1 MDRNIQAVQHGL
13 PVSVLDAA
21 HANEYFE
28 QFVNATSLKN
38 ILGYYR
44 GLIDCLHLRPN
55 VFNLFYPKLKANL
68 VSWRA
73 KALLKKFDARAS
85 HKCYQ
90 KGKLAA
96 NTKVLV
102 IGGGP
107 CGMRTAIEA
116 QLLGA
121 KVVVVEK
128 RDRFSRNNVLHL
140 WPFVIED
147 LRMLGAK
154 KFFGKFCAGAIDHV
168 SIRQLQ
174 CILLKVALLL
184 GVEVHTEVSFEALI
198 EPNATDK
205 IGWRAE
211 FKPANHPVS
220 QYEFDVVI
228 GADGKRNTLQ
238 GFTRKEFRGKL
249 AIAITAN
256 FINRKTEAEARVE
269 EISGV
274 AFIFNQ
280 KFFKDLQEAT
290 RIDLENIV
298 YYKDDTH
305 YFVMTAKKHSLIEKG
320 VIKQDYADTEK
331 LLAPENVDKEAL
343 QQYAIE
349 AASFSTN
356 YQLPNLEFAVNHYGQ
371 PDIAMFDFTSM
382 YAAENASKVVERN
395 GYKLL
400 KILVGDSLLEPFWPT
415 GSGCARGFLSSLD
428 AAWAIRSWAL
438 GNYSPLEVMAER
450 ESIYRLLAQT
460 TPDNLNKDWKSYTL
474 DPSTRYPNLNKGVVL
489 PNQVIC
495 LYDTDN
501 PAGIDK
507 MKRTSNDKPAEI
519 PKKRRR
525 GIVDNE
531 VLLNWL
537 TEQLKDTE
545 DVNTNDLEMIFRD
558 GKVLCA
564 IIHHYR
570 PDLIDFG
577 AIANNDPAKNNQIA
591 IDVLEKELGV
601 PPVMTGAELTVTEDY
616 LTMASYLTEVYDCF
630 RGEIPHVKHPKLNCH
645 RNNRSMSPITC
656 IKCCCTPFNS
666 TKKRSP
672 CKKCFLAYHSEVKT
686 TNNFRKKCVALS
698 QQNFSVVSITESH
711 KSGHPDVLRN
721 DLIMKKSTHKTK
733 RKRKTKKKKCVK
745 GASSSSDGQVE
756 NRERRKRDIKSK
768 INNSTKKRSNEDK
781 LIYYREKEFRK
792 VLEHILFKR
801 KLFYFENTVFGNK
814 IEFFNTIND
823 DNGHISSKI
832 DNKEEIIKKSFDKID
847 KNEETVTDVDDIKN
861 EMITKEKITVS
872 KKTVEDIDKNN
883 LETDDELI
891 KTEDGVTTVRNVDT
905 SEKKKLDKNI
915 STDIVIPIGFK
926 LEENEENPPSN
937 VIFDNEIEISKNE
950 SPGCQPKSNKRLK
963 IRVYEKIDNKL
974 TVQTIEY
981 IEPVDFLSISSKI
994 EINNYTEKLCHS
1006 KKVLS
1011 DENLLRANDIFV
1023 PPRISNMKS
1032 RCRDFDGHE
1041 ENRKCHIKSE
1051 CRRKKFLSKIM
1062 IDGNGMS
1069 NQIYSRVS
1077 HWITSNDFLSQE
1089 NIRADT
1095 DAETVVSNGKVTDIT
1110 SVSKMDQ
1117 YQGIV
1122 VEERTDVVNFVG
1134 GKLTKTSE
1142 ENFAE
1147 KMKNLNNKSVRTL
1160 SKFSQYSPFQHPPAL
1175 KSISAPPKQFSVI
1188 VEGEETAIG
1197 DNCELP
1203 IETNKKSELSF
1214 KTIKTSIAP
1223 VTILPNRPSS
1233 RHKHKHAD
1241 QSTQKANSI
1250 DRKPRKRRTLEK
1262 VGANVEERQKML
1274 EEIAAN
1280 RMERQH
1286 KRRIQ
1291 RKLQTEQFLKS
1302 MQMLRANAK
1311 PDSQPFE
1318 DYSIFL
1324 YRQTAPKFQDRVKD
1338 LEKQFTYVP
1347 DHENKPSQLS
1357 SRSGGKDEDIAAKI
1371 KNLESKWRQPQP
1383 VEKKPKDLLRA
1394 IGKIETSDWN
1404 IKEIEKK
1411 IMENKMGK
1419 PSKAIDKEKVPKWS
1433 KEQFLARQT
1442 KMEKKHLDRQNS
1454 EEAKF
1459 ADIDRSIR
1467 NLDQKLKEGTVR
1479 ELGQKKVATIA
1490 EKLVKNIPA
1499 EAKPPERTNRQLI
1512 LPTQNA
1518 SQFCHFCNK
1527 RVYLMERLSAEG
1539 KFFHHGCFKCQYCH
1553 VQLRLGSYTFDRDG
1567 LYGYRFFCLQ
1577 HFGMMGEIPTAR
1589 VTRKP
1594 STKRTE
1600 RSSPDKKSLSGI
1612 AGVDLLDKVQTPERI
1627 EFSNLSSGHVSSD
1640 QEDSLNQIDEDEWTD
1655 KNFGASCAELDDTED
1670 DSSSISDTDSDDEA
1684 YDDALEQPP
1693 TKEGTLRW
1701 AERWKNSYRRRR
1713 HSESDEYSSS
1723 DQSSYYDSSDVIKKL
1738 MGLTPFMRLRLLRR
1752 DESETATEGEEEI
1765 RARELRKKE
1774 VCVEPPIVHTDTGTD
1789 TEIVSDE
1796 SSSETSSEIQNSA
1809 TEISTDSEFA
1819 QDEPTPTRELPSILL
1834 NDFHVN
1840 KTRGGGNLP
1849 KKIQVTSRYLQKPSD
1864 GGKAK
1869 KSNIELKLSP
1879 LVPPPAQ
1886 PVKKPAPVSLTRP
1899 EGYSLNRTQS
1909 TGGIAAKVSLEL
1921 KKKYLLGETS
1931 PGSIQKSGSASTL
1944 DTKFKSFHT
1953 NITDCQKMLK
1963 PSPEIS
1969 ASMQTFC
1976 KKLNELK
1983 SPVLSPQP
1991 SIIFTKELDNEEK
2004 KEEEKAEIE
2013 EPVFENVSEGRPRS
2027 PLHETSIIVPQIDW
2041 GKQNNSLTS
2050 DSLVSSDSEKEEP
2063 SSKSKLFQNIPRVE
2077 VHTVA
2082 DDEEIV
2088 PDSLV
2093 CINPS
2098 LESTKSIINDKK
2110 TLNQP
2115 KILPNL
2121 ENLLP
2126 EIHNSLHIKYKSVEK
2141 ETPEVA
2147 VNSSG
2152 FSSPESVAEQLT
2164 TALTE
2169 TELSDWARDE
2179 VVSDDFED
2187 GEFEIHIKYTD
2198 DSKSAKKA
2206 DLLEFDDSISSKKEI
2221 GNVTETKNNILSVNL
2236 DQIEFMDTG
2245 TETSTEDGVVNNRNG
2260 YVLFKNEEDFAEDSL
2275 NPNIND
2281 IVEAINNVK
2290 IEENV
2295 KQSETEP
2302 IKSINNEIE
2311 EENSVQII
2319 ESGTTTEENTFTEST
2334 VKNKLIEENIDN
2346 NVEFHEHCQRLQS
2359 KIEFSNV
2366 KDSID
2371 VRKSRRKSKSDVL
2384 QKPDLITE
2392 EIQITT
2398 PSPNKISLPHTPDI
2412 LYNKEVIKKERDTN
2426 QKLIQEMVMNKMKAE
2441 NKSLE
2446 RKKRNKTSPFELT
2459 KTDKKIT
2466 TPDVLLS
2473 TNYPLQN
2480 TKIEFSIPKSH
2491 NSDQFLLSSPMK
2503 TDTTPKA
2510 PPRYNKST
2518 EEVNRKLEKLKQ
2530 TVKARNKENNQPNN
2544 VSFRRCFSGNYEFS
2558 DPISN
2563 DNSLSSRAKSIPDFP
2578 RQITTVESIKSDPS
2592 ERIKVYKSDP
2602 NILETNVG
2610 KSKNKGKDRERRKSI
2625 TRLIADF
2632 FTRKSPISTGSK
2644 GLFGKLSPKSKETS
2658 KDLVI
2663 RDIPQRKCLSE
2674 SFIDRN
2680 TTPPPVP
2687 PLPTNYVRKT
2697 DDSSEGEEHKKP
2709 NHSSCDTL
2717 DLTGVSAGSTSGRRS
2732 SRSRRISRQAQLKRH
2747 RMAQEI
2753 QRKLEETEVKMKEL
2767 EDRGVTVEKALRG
2780 ESIGD
2785 TSKDEA
2791 ELLQEWFDLMRDRTE
2806 LRRYERELTVRAQ
2819 ELELEDRHSRLQH
2832 ELRERIENDK
2842 PKTKEDVEVE
2852 ESIINEMIRIVEK
2865 RDSLIAE
2872 IEEDRLR
2879 CLSDIN
2885 QSQNQYIKRLI
2896 SSACLVLLLS
2906 YLFWVFILLLL
2917 D

>member
-280 KFFKDLQEAT
+280 KFFKDLQAAT

-507 MKRTSNDKPAEI
+507 MKRASSDKPAEI

-545 DVNTNDLEMIFRD
+545 DVNTNDLETIFRD

-577 AIANNDPAKNNQIA
+577 GIANNDPAKNNQIA

-630 RGEIPHVKHPKLNCH
+630 RGEIPHVKHPKL
-645 RNNRSMSPITC
+645 
-656 IKCCCTPFNS
+656 
-666 TKKRSP
+666 
-672 CKKCFLAYHSEVKT
+672 
-686 TNNFRKKCVALS
+686 
-698 QQNFSVVSITESH
+698 
-711 KSGHPDVLRN
+711 
-721 DLIMKKSTHKTK
+721 
-733 RKRKTKKKKCVK
+733 
-745 GASSSSDGQVE
+745 
-756 NRERRKRDIKSK
+756 
-768 INNSTKKRSNEDK
+768 
-781 LIYYREKEFRK
+781 
-792 VLEHILFKR
+792 
-801 KLFYFENTVFGNK
+801 
-814 IEFFNTIND
+814 
-823 DNGHISSKI
+823 
-832 DNKEEIIKKSFDKID
+832 
-847 KNEETVTDVDDIKN
+847 
-861 EMITKEKITVS
+861 
-872 KKTVEDIDKNN
+872 
-883 LETDDELI
+883 
-891 KTEDGVTTVRNVDT
+891 
-905 SEKKKLDKNI
+905 
-915 STDIVIPIGFK
+915 
-926 LEENEENPPSN
+926 
-937 VIFDNEIEISKNE
+937 
-950 SPGCQPKSNKRLK
+950 
-963 IRVYEKIDNKL
+963 
-974 TVQTIEY
+974 
-981 IEPVDFLSISSKI
+981 
-994 EINNYTEKLCHS
+994 
-1006 KKVLS
+1006 
-1011 DENLLRANDIFV
+1011 
-1023 PPRISNMKS
+1023 
-1032 RCRDFDGHE
+1032 
-1041 ENRKCHIKSE
+1041 
-1051 CRRKKFLSKIM
+1051 
-1062 IDGNGMS
+1062 
-1069 NQIYSRVS
+1069 
-1077 HWITSNDFLSQE
+1077 
-1089 NIRADT
+1089 
-1095 DAETVVSNGKVTDIT
+1095 
-1110 SVSKMDQ
+1110 
-1117 YQGIV
+1117 
-1122 VEERTDVVNFVG
+1122 
-1134 GKLTKTSE
+1134 
-1142 ENFAE
+1142 
-1147 KMKNLNNKSVRTL
+1147 
-1160 SKFSQYSPFQHPPAL
+1160 
-1175 KSISAPPKQFSVI
+1175 
-1188 VEGEETAIG
+1188 
-1197 DNCELP
+1197 ELP
-1203 IETNKKSELSF
+1203 VETNKKSELSF

-1241 QSTQKANSI
+1241 QPTQKANSI

-1262 VGANVEERQKML
+1262 VGANV
-1274 EEIAAN
+1274 
-1280 RMERQH
+1280 
-1286 KRRIQ
+1286 
-1291 RKLQTEQFLKS
+1291 
-1302 MQMLRANAK
+1302 
-1311 PDSQPFE
+1311 
-1318 DYSIFL
+1318 
-1324 YRQTAPKFQDRVKD
+1324 
-1338 LEKQFTYVP
+1338 

-1499 EAKPPERTNRQLI
+1499 ESKPPERTNRQLI

-1723 DQSSYYDSSDVIKKL
+1723 DQSSYYDSSD
-1738 MGLTPFMRLRLLRR
+1738 G

-1789 TEIVSDE
+1789 TEVKSSFNYLNYPDIVSDRDLNTAADKI
-1796 SSSETSSEIQNSA
+1796 SSSRSSDNVSANSGEYNSA
-1809 TEISTDSEFA
+1809 ESGDLDLNMNKINDPNVVVGKLKIPNPSNTLQNNNPLAKSSTSVDVL
-1819 QDEPTPTRELPSILL
+1819 T
-1834 NDFHVN
+1834 
-1840 KTRGGGNLP
+1840 P
-1849 KKIQVTSRYLQKPSD
+1849 KKVLRNFVIPSKD
-1864 GGKAK
+1864 K
-1869 KSNIELKLSP
+1869 KSFGP
-1879 LVPPPAQ
+1879 DFVP
-1886 PVKKPAPVSLTRP
+1886 
-1899 EGYSLNRTQS
+1899 
-1909 TGGIAAKVSLEL
+1909 
-1921 KKKYLLGETS
+1921 
-1931 PGSIQKSGSASTL
+1931 
-1944 DTKFKSFHT
+1944 KFQNT
-1953 NITDCQKMLK
+1953 
-1963 PSPEIS
+1963 E
-1969 ASMQTFC
+1969 
-1976 KKLNELK
+1976 
-1983 SPVLSPQP
+1983 PQP
-1991 SIIFTKELDNEEK
+1991 LLIIK
-2004 KEEEKAEIE
+2004 
-2013 EPVFENVSEGRPRS
+2013 R
-2027 PLHETSIIVPQIDW
+2027 
-2041 GKQNNSLTS
+2041 
-2050 DSLVSSDSEKEEP
+2050 
-2063 SSKSKLFQNIPRVE
+2063 
-2077 VHTVA
+2077 
-2082 DDEEIV
+2082 
-2088 PDSLV
+2088 
-2093 CINPS
+2093 
-2098 LESTKSIINDKK
+2098 
-2110 TLNQP
+2110 
-2115 KILPNL
+2115 
-2121 ENLLP
+2121 
-2126 EIHNSLHIKYKSVEK
+2126 
-2141 ETPEVA
+2141 
-2147 VNSSG
+2147 
-2152 FSSPESVAEQLT
+2152 
-2164 TALTE
+2164 
-2169 TELSDWARDE
+2169 
-2179 VVSDDFED
+2179 
-2187 GEFEIHIKYTD
+2187 
-2198 DSKSAKKA
+2198 
-2206 DLLEFDDSISSKKEI
+2206 
-2221 GNVTETKNNILSVNL
+2221 
-2236 DQIEFMDTG
+2236 
-2245 TETSTEDGVVNNRNG
+2245 
-2260 YVLFKNEEDFAEDSL
+2260 
-2275 NPNIND
+2275 
-2281 IVEAINNVK
+2281 
-2290 IEENV
+2290 
-2295 KQSETEP
+2295 
-2302 IKSINNEIE
+2302 
-2311 EENSVQII
+2311 
-2319 ESGTTTEENTFTEST
+2319 
-2334 VKNKLIEENIDN
+2334 
-2346 NVEFHEHCQRLQS
+2346 
-2359 KIEFSNV
+2359 
-2366 KDSID
+2366 
-2371 VRKSRRKSKSDVL
+2371 
-2384 QKPDLITE
+2384 
-2392 EIQITT
+2392 T
-2398 PSPNKISLPHTPDI
+2398 PSKISLPKEVGKPKVAVNTNKLDKEKYFGISNLPPKPTPSKPLIKQHSLPETSEEIKEVKNFNFEPEDEDMKDIDNYIENLIANEDELKKPIDPNKFKINLEPEEQEEEEESEKVSSSIEDLLKALESETKDKECEEATDKESEEKIDDLLNWMEGLEHDTPDRKVCRS
-2412 LYNKEVIKKERDTN
+2412 LSEVKYNNLERCLKTPHLSDKIISKIPKNSLSLFESQVLGKVLHKQSSTDEDNKKCFGLKRSKTEIRFKRNVVNRNSVDLDAVEKVDIKKMLRKFETAPEEPKRN
-2426 QKLIQEMVMNKMKAE
+2426 VSIREKPKNNPAE
-2441 NKSLE
+2441 NFL
-2446 RKKRNKTSPFELT
+2446 RKTAQRSSKVDKEIEKLNFEPKPEGIKNTIKIFENNPET
-2459 KTDKKIT
+2459 KPKKIVDT
-2466 TPDVLLS
+2466 KRASNYSFDDLEKFVQDTFLSIGDKYEDWGARVSVTSTVYPQYDKLDKESIDNDPNVVWNKSELNEKHSDINSNNPLNVLDNELA
-2473 TNYPLQN
+2473 TLQN
-2480 TKIEFSIPKSH
+2480 IARSH
-2491 NSDQFLLSSPMK
+2491 NS
-2503 TDTTPKA
+2503 
-2510 PPRYNKST
+2510 T
-2518 EEVNRKLEKLKQ
+2518 EPEKRRKI
-2530 TVKARNKENNQPNN
+2530 TNNKEIESENNKN
-2544 VSFRRCFSGNYEFS
+2544 
-2558 DPISN
+2558 
-2563 DNSLSSRAKSIPDFP
+2563 
-2578 RQITTVESIKSDPS
+2578 
-2592 ERIKVYKSDP
+2592 DP
-2602 NILETNVG
+2602 NIINDCTTSSSNDKIDDINDKSEEKDYIRNNTGPGTNSECSESNNSSTKAVLYGNYLNINETNRNIEPDNSKLKKYPNKNDINETTISCSTKLSTSDNIDDRSDENEEKNCIMNDSRPGTSLECFQSENSGTNEKIKTELHEIDPNVPKSNVFIQNFERDNSKLHNSPPKHYLEETG
-2610 KSKNKGKDRERRKSI
+2610 ISDSTKLSSSDNIDDRSDENKEKDHITNISRPGTSLENKNSSTNEEVKVVPKKNSLNIPKTNQNIEPDNSKLNKYDIKETTISGSTKLSSCDKIDDINEEKIFKNNNSRPGTSFETNNDGTSEEITAVPNENALDIPKTNYFIQRVEKNNLKMDKPPRKYDFEESTISGGTKLSSSNETNDINRENRDKIYKNNNSRPGTSFETNNDGTSEEITAVPNENALDIPKTNYFIQRVEKNNLKMDTPPRKYDFEDSAISGSTKLGSNDEINDINEENREKIYKNNNSRPGTSFETNKDGTSEEITAVPNENALDIPKMNYFIQNVEKNNLKMDTPPRKYDFEDSAISGGTKLGSNDEINDINEEIKGMPNKNAVNISKNKLVMENLDTGNSELTQEDGLKVQEDATTNNWLPKESAGVDKTKNTIPNETIVDCCQLNDDDDDEESISISLSIGEIGASTFAKAVESTDTSCADEPTDSAIVNKRLNFDDLYAKIDKRKKD
-2625 TRLIADF
+2625 D
-2632 FTRKSPISTGSK
+2632 
-2644 GLFGKLSPKSKETS
+2644 
-2658 KDLVI
+2658 
-2663 RDIPQRKCLSE
+2663 
-2674 SFIDRN
+2674 
-2680 TTPPPVP
+2680 PVP
-2687 PLPTNYVRKT
+2687 PQRPVRQKSRTEDNSNVPPSVPQRRKKSVTSSPLPIRKA
-2697 DDSSEGEEHKKP
+2697 DDKSGVKKEVVTSYALPKPQKVSLPSGSPDSNSSAS
-2709 NHSSCDTL
+2709 N
-2717 DLTGVSAGSTSGRRS
+2717 RRS
-2732 SRSRRISRQAQLKRH
+2732 KKDSDS
-2747 RMAQEI
+2747 ENCCI
-2753 QRKLEETEVKMKEL
+2753 Q
-2767 EDRGVTVEKALRG
+2767 
-2780 ESIGD
+2780 
-2785 TSKDEA
+2785 
-2791 ELLQEWFDLMRDRTE
+2791 
-2806 LRRYERELTVRAQ
+2806 
-2819 ELELEDRHSRLQH
+2819 
-2832 ELRERIENDK
+2832 
-2842 PKTKEDVEVE
+2842 
-2852 ESIINEMIRIVEK
+2852 
-2865 RDSLIAE
+2865 
-2872 IEEDRLR
+2872 
-2879 CLSDIN
+2879 
-2885 QSQNQYIKRLI
+2885 
-2896 SSACLVLLLS
+2896 
-2906 YLFWVFILLLL
+2906 
-2917 D
+2917 

>member
-280 KFFKDLQEAT
+280 KFFKDLQAAT

-507 MKRTSNDKPAEI
+507 MKRASSDKPAEI

-545 DVNTNDLEMIFRD
+545 DVNTNDLETIFRD

-577 AIANNDPAKNNQIA
+577 GIANNDPAKNNQIA

-630 RGEIPHVKHPKLNCH
+630 RGEIPHVKHPKL
-645 RNNRSMSPITC
+645 
-656 IKCCCTPFNS
+656 
-666 TKKRSP
+666 
-672 CKKCFLAYHSEVKT
+672 
-686 TNNFRKKCVALS
+686 
-698 QQNFSVVSITESH
+698 
-711 KSGHPDVLRN
+711 
-721 DLIMKKSTHKTK
+721 
-733 RKRKTKKKKCVK
+733 
-745 GASSSSDGQVE
+745 
-756 NRERRKRDIKSK
+756 
-768 INNSTKKRSNEDK
+768 
-781 LIYYREKEFRK
+781 
-792 VLEHILFKR
+792 
-801 KLFYFENTVFGNK
+801 
-814 IEFFNTIND
+814 
-823 DNGHISSKI
+823 
-832 DNKEEIIKKSFDKID
+832 
-847 KNEETVTDVDDIKN
+847 
-861 EMITKEKITVS
+861 
-872 KKTVEDIDKNN
+872 
-883 LETDDELI
+883 
-891 KTEDGVTTVRNVDT
+891 
-905 SEKKKLDKNI
+905 
-915 STDIVIPIGFK
+915 
-926 LEENEENPPSN
+926 
-937 VIFDNEIEISKNE
+937 
-950 SPGCQPKSNKRLK
+950 
-963 IRVYEKIDNKL
+963 
-974 TVQTIEY
+974 
-981 IEPVDFLSISSKI
+981 
-994 EINNYTEKLCHS
+994 
-1006 KKVLS
+1006 
-1011 DENLLRANDIFV
+1011 
-1023 PPRISNMKS
+1023 
-1032 RCRDFDGHE
+1032 
-1041 ENRKCHIKSE
+1041 
-1051 CRRKKFLSKIM
+1051 
-1062 IDGNGMS
+1062 
-1069 NQIYSRVS
+1069 
-1077 HWITSNDFLSQE
+1077 
-1089 NIRADT
+1089 
-1095 DAETVVSNGKVTDIT
+1095 
-1110 SVSKMDQ
+1110 
-1117 YQGIV
+1117 
-1122 VEERTDVVNFVG
+1122 
-1134 GKLTKTSE
+1134 
-1142 ENFAE
+1142 
-1147 KMKNLNNKSVRTL
+1147 
-1160 SKFSQYSPFQHPPAL
+1160 
-1175 KSISAPPKQFSVI
+1175 
-1188 VEGEETAIG
+1188 
-1197 DNCELP
+1197 ELP
-1203 IETNKKSELSF
+1203 VETNKKSELSF

-1241 QSTQKANSI
+1241 QPTQKANSI

-1499 EAKPPERTNRQLI
+1499 ESKPPERTNRQLI

-1723 DQSSYYDSSDVIKKL
+1723 DQSSYYDSSD
-1738 MGLTPFMRLRLLRR
+1738 G

-1886 PVKKPAPVSLTRP
+1886 PVKKPAPVSLSRP

-1969 ASMQTFC
+1969 AGMQTFC

-2004 KEEEKAEIE
+2004 KEEEEEEAEELKAEIE

-2063 SSKSKLFQNIPRVE
+2063 SPKSKLFQNIPRVE

-2141 ETPEVA
+2141 ETPEIA

-2206 DLLEFDDSISSKKEI
+2206 DLFEFDDSISSKKEI

-2245 TETSTEDGVVNNRNG
+2245 TETSTEDGVANNRNG

-2290 IEENV
+2290 IEENA
-2295 KQSETEP
+2295 KQSETETEP

-2311 EENSVQII
+2311 EDNSVQII

-2459 KTDKKIT
+2459 IKTDKKIT

-2558 DPISN
+2558 DPVSN

-2578 RQITTVESIKSDPS
+2578 RQITTVESIESDPS
-2592 ERIKVYKSDP
+2592 ERMKVYKSDP
-2602 NILETNVG
+2602 NILETNVA
-2610 KSKNKGKDRERRKSI
+2610 KSKKKGKDRERRKSI

-2632 FTRKSPISTGSK
+2632 FTRKSPISSGSK

-2658 KDLVI
+2658 KSCTNLDYRKDLVI

-2852 ESIINEMIRIVEK
+2852 ESIIDEMIRIVEK

-2879 CLSDIN
+2879 YSNEDRDFEEQMLAKGLRLTPIKNTSDH
-2885 QSQNQYIKRLI
+2885 
-2896 SSACLVLLLS
+2896 
-2906 YLFWVFILLLL
+2906 
-2917 D
+2917 

>member
-630 RGEIPHVKHPKLNCH
+630 RGEIPHVKHPKL
-645 RNNRSMSPITC
+645 
-656 IKCCCTPFNS
+656 
-666 TKKRSP
+666 
-672 CKKCFLAYHSEVKT
+672 
-686 TNNFRKKCVALS
+686 
-698 QQNFSVVSITESH
+698 
-711 KSGHPDVLRN
+711 
-721 DLIMKKSTHKTK
+721 
-733 RKRKTKKKKCVK
+733 
-745 GASSSSDGQVE
+745 
-756 NRERRKRDIKSK
+756 
-768 INNSTKKRSNEDK
+768 
-781 LIYYREKEFRK
+781 
-792 VLEHILFKR
+792 
-801 KLFYFENTVFGNK
+801 
-814 IEFFNTIND
+814 
-823 DNGHISSKI
+823 
-832 DNKEEIIKKSFDKID
+832 
-847 KNEETVTDVDDIKN
+847 
-861 EMITKEKITVS
+861 
-872 KKTVEDIDKNN
+872 
-883 LETDDELI
+883 
-891 KTEDGVTTVRNVDT
+891 
-905 SEKKKLDKNI
+905 
-915 STDIVIPIGFK
+915 
-926 LEENEENPPSN
+926 
-937 VIFDNEIEISKNE
+937 
-950 SPGCQPKSNKRLK
+950 
-963 IRVYEKIDNKL
+963 
-974 TVQTIEY
+974 
-981 IEPVDFLSISSKI
+981 
-994 EINNYTEKLCHS
+994 
-1006 KKVLS
+1006 
-1011 DENLLRANDIFV
+1011 
-1023 PPRISNMKS
+1023 
-1032 RCRDFDGHE
+1032 
-1041 ENRKCHIKSE
+1041 
-1051 CRRKKFLSKIM
+1051 
-1062 IDGNGMS
+1062 
-1069 NQIYSRVS
+1069 
-1077 HWITSNDFLSQE
+1077 
-1089 NIRADT
+1089 
-1095 DAETVVSNGKVTDIT
+1095 
-1110 SVSKMDQ
+1110 
-1117 YQGIV
+1117 
-1122 VEERTDVVNFVG
+1122 
-1134 GKLTKTSE
+1134 
-1142 ENFAE
+1142 
-1147 KMKNLNNKSVRTL
+1147 
-1160 SKFSQYSPFQHPPAL
+1160 
-1175 KSISAPPKQFSVI
+1175 
-1188 VEGEETAIG
+1188 
-1197 DNCELP
+1197 ELP

-1723 DQSSYYDSSDVIKKL
+1723 DQSSYYDSSD
-1738 MGLTPFMRLRLLRR
+1738 G

-1789 TEIVSDE
+1789 TEVKSSFNYLNYPDIVSNRDLNTAADKI
-1796 SSSETSSEIQNSA
+1796 SSSRSSDNVSANSGEYNSAESGDLDLNMNKINDPNVVVGKLKIPNPSNTLQNNPLAKSSTSVDVLTPKKVLRNFVIPSKDKKSFGPEFVPKFQNTEPQPLLIIKRTPSKISLPKEVGKPKVAVNTNKLDKEKYFGISNLPPKPTPSKPLIKQHSLPETSEEIKEVKNFNFEPEDEDMKDIDNYIENLIANEDELKKPIDPNKFKINLEPEEQEEESEKVSSSIEDLLKALESETKDKECEEAIDKESEEKIDDLLNWMEGLEHDTPDRKVCRSLSEVKYNNLERCLKTPHLSDKIISKIPKNSLSLF
-1809 TEISTDSEFA
+1809 ESQVLGKVLHKQSSTDSDDEDNKKSFGLKRSKTEIRFKRNVVNRNSVDLDAVEKVDIKKMLRKFETAPEEPKRNVSIREKPKNNPAENFLRKTA
-1819 QDEPTPTRELPSILL
+1819 QRSSKVDKEIEKLNFEPKPEGIKNTIKIFENNPET
-1834 NDFHVN
+1834 
-1840 KTRGGGNLP
+1840 KP
-1849 KKIQVTSRYLQKPSD
+1849 KKIVDTKRESNYSFDDLEKFVQDTFLSIGDKYEDWGARVSVTSTVYPQYDKLDKESID
-1864 GGKAK
+1864 NDSNVVWN
-1869 KSNIELKLSP
+1869 KSE
-1879 LVPPPAQ
+1879 
-1886 PVKKPAPVSLTRP
+1886 
-1899 EGYSLNRTQS
+1899 
-1909 TGGIAAKVSLEL
+1909 
-1921 KKKYLLGETS
+1921 
-1931 PGSIQKSGSASTL
+1931 
-1944 DTKFKSFHT
+1944 
-1953 NITDCQKMLK
+1953 
-1963 PSPEIS
+1963 
-1969 ASMQTFC
+1969 
-1976 KKLNELK
+1976 LNEKNSDINLNN
-1983 SPVLSPQP
+1983 PLNV
-1991 SIIFTKELDNEEK
+1991 LDNELATLQNIARSHNFTEPEK
-2004 KEEEKAEIE
+2004 REKITNNKEIE
-2013 EPVFENVSEGRPRS
+2013 SENNKN
-2027 PLHETSIIVPQIDW
+2027 DA
-2041 GKQNNSLTS
+2041 N
-2050 DSLVSSDSEKEEP
+2050 
-2063 SSKSKLFQNIPRVE
+2063 
-2077 VHTVA
+2077 
-2082 DDEEIV
+2082 
-2088 PDSLV
+2088 
-2093 CINPS
+2093 
-2098 LESTKSIINDKK
+2098 IINDG
-2110 TLNQP
+2110 TTSSSND
-2115 KILPNL
+2115 KIDDINDKSEEKDYIRNNPG
-2121 ENLLP
+2121 P
-2126 EIHNSLHIKYKSVEK
+2126 GTNSECSESN
-2141 ETPEVA
+2141 
-2147 VNSSG
+2147 NSSTKAVLYG
-2152 FSSPESVAEQLT
+2152 NYLNISES
-2164 TALTE
+2164 
-2169 TELSDWARDE
+2169 
-2179 VVSDDFED
+2179 
-2187 GEFEIHIKYTD
+2187 
-2198 DSKSAKKA
+2198 
-2206 DLLEFDDSISSKKEI
+2206 
-2221 GNVTETKNNILSVNL
+2221 
-2236 DQIEFMDTG
+2236 
-2245 TETSTEDGVVNNRNG
+2245 NRNIEPDNS
-2260 YVLFKNEEDFAEDSL
+2260 KL
-2275 NPNIND
+2275 NKSPNKND
-2281 IVEAINNVK
+2281 IN
-2290 IEENV
+2290 
-2295 KQSETEP
+2295 ETT
-2302 IKSINNEIE
+2302 ISC
-2311 EENSVQII
+2311 
-2319 ESGTTTEENTFTEST
+2319 ST
-2334 VKNKLIEENIDN
+2334 KLSTNIDN
-2346 NVEFHEHCQRLQS
+2346 NDDE
-2359 KIEFSNV
+2359 N
-2366 KDSID
+2366 
-2371 VRKSRRKSKSDVL
+2371 
-2384 QKPDLITE
+2384 E
-2392 EIQITT
+2392 EKNCI
-2398 PSPNKISLPHTPDI
+2398 
-2412 LYNKEVIKKERDTN
+2412 
-2426 QKLIQEMVMNKMKAE
+2426 MNDFRPGT
-2441 NKSLE
+2441 SLE
-2446 RKKRNKTSPFELT
+2446 CFQSENS
-2459 KTDKKIT
+2459 
-2466 TPDVLLS
+2466 S
-2473 TNYPLQN
+2473 TNE
-2480 TKIEFSIPKSH
+2480 KIKTELHEIDPNIPKSNVFIQNFERDNSKLH
-2491 NSDQFLLSSPMK
+2491 NSPPKHYFEETSISGSTKLSSSDNIDDRSDENKEKDHITNISRPGTSLENKNSSTDEEVKVVPKKNNPNIPK
-2503 TDTTPKA
+2503 TNQNIEPDNSKLNKCDIKETTISGSTKLSLCDKIDDINEEKIYKNNNSRPGTSFETNKDGTSEEITAVPNENALDIPKTNYFLQRVEKNNLKIDK
-2510 PPRYNKST
+2510 PPRKYDF
-2518 EEVNRKLEKLKQ
+2518 EESAISGGTKLSSSNEINDI
-2530 TVKARNKENNQPNN
+2530 NKENREKIYKNN
-2544 VSFRRCFSGNYEFS
+2544 NSRPGTSFETNKDSTSEE
-2558 DPISN
+2558 
-2563 DNSLSSRAKSIPDFP
+2563 
-2578 RQITTVESIKSDPS
+2578 ITTVPNENTFDIPKTNYFIQRVEKNNLKMDKPPRKYDFEESTIRGSTKLCSNDEINDINEEIKGM
-2592 ERIKVYKSDP
+2592 P
-2602 NILETNVG
+2602 NKKAVNI
-2610 KSKNKGKDRERRKSI
+2610 SKNKLVVENLDTDNSELTQEDGLKVQEDSTTNNWLPKQSAGVDKTKNTIPNETVVDCCQLNVDDDDDDEESLSLSIGEFGASTFAKAVESTDTSCADEPTDSAIVNKRVNLDDLYAKIDKRKKD
-2625 TRLIADF
+2625 D
-2632 FTRKSPISTGSK
+2632 
-2644 GLFGKLSPKSKETS
+2644 
-2658 KDLVI
+2658 
-2663 RDIPQRKCLSE
+2663 
-2674 SFIDRN
+2674 
-2680 TTPPPVP
+2680 PVP
-2687 PLPTNYVRKT
+2687 PQRPVRQKSRTEDNSNVPPSVPQRRKKSVTSSPLPIRKGDDKSGVKKEVVT
-2697 DDSSEGEEHKKP
+2697 SYALPKPQKVSLPSSSPDSS
-2709 NHSSCDTL
+2709 SSA
-2717 DLTGVSAGSTSGRRS
+2717 SNRRS
-2732 SRSRRISRQAQLKRH
+2732 KKDSDS
-2747 RMAQEI
+2747 ENCCI
-2753 QRKLEETEVKMKEL
+2753 Q
-2767 EDRGVTVEKALRG
+2767 
-2780 ESIGD
+2780 
-2785 TSKDEA
+2785 
-2791 ELLQEWFDLMRDRTE
+2791 
-2806 LRRYERELTVRAQ
+2806 
-2819 ELELEDRHSRLQH
+2819 
-2832 ELRERIENDK
+2832 
-2842 PKTKEDVEVE
+2842 
-2852 ESIINEMIRIVEK
+2852 
-2865 RDSLIAE
+2865 
-2872 IEEDRLR
+2872 
-2879 CLSDIN
+2879 
-2885 QSQNQYIKRLI
+2885 
-2896 SSACLVLLLS
+2896 
-2906 YLFWVFILLLL
+2906 
-2917 D
+2917 